1 MRLDS
6 LKGYLKQTK
15 NLEIIFHYKNRSFN
29 TAYLSDLVIDWNEN
43 DPENPGYIAHRF
55 IYQDDQG
62 RVVYDPTSWFYR
74 WLVNLINNKIEA
86 WYEKELKNR
95 LNKMEQDI
103 DNLKKRCD
111 NLQKQIDEIKLNNQ
125 DTYIFNRLKN
135 LIVSQPERPILSK
148 DFFPKIWICTDTQ
161 SGYGLVYWRQG
172 GEDAAG
178 HYDGTASDS
187 VKWTPISAIWSP
199 DTLTT

>member
-1 MRLDS
+1 
-6 LKGYLKQTK
+6 
-15 NLEIIFHYKNRSFN
+15 
-29 TAYLSDLVIDWNEN
+29 
-43 DPENPGYIAHRF
+43 
-55 IYQDDQG
+55 
-62 RVVYDPTSWFYR
+62 
-74 WLVNLINNKIEA
+74 
-86 WYEKELKNR
+86 
-95 LNKMEQDI
+95 MEQDI

-148 DFFPKIWICTDTQ
+148 DFFPKIWICTNTQ

-178 HYDGTASDS
+178 HYDGTASNS